1 MCYKINKIINKGEDN
16 MNYLSDLYNAVQLYN
31 TTHKEKANE
40 VILGISC
47 YRFIKNRIRH
57 MSEWQP
63 VFDDKGILRE
73 VLGLQIKID
82 YFCPNLIEVRRN
94 VYLNDPLGYIW
105 LNKEEMKKEVDDELS
120 ALMDNDLKYL
130 HSWIKFEEYY
140 NNRKD
145 KEE

>member
-1 MCYKINKIINKGEDN
+1 

-57 MSEWQP
+57 MNWDAK
-63 VFDDKGILRE
+63 FDDKGILRE
-73 VLGLQIKID
+73 ILGLNIKID

-94 VYLNDPLGYIW
+94 IYLNDPLGFIW
-105 LNKEEMKKEVDDELS
+105 LSKEEIKSSIPNDELS
-120 ALMDNDLKYL
+120 TLIDNDLKDL

-140 NNRKD
+140 KNNKD

>member
-1 MCYKINKIINKGEDN
+1 
-16 MNYLSDLYNAVQLYN
+16 MNYLSDLYNAKQLYD

-57 MSEWQP
+57 MNWDAK
-63 VFDDKGILRE
+63 FDDKGILRE

-82 YFCPNLIEVRRN
+82 YFCPNLIEVKRN
-94 VYLNDPLGYIW
+94 PYLHDPLGYIW
-105 LNKEEMKKEVDDELS
+105 LNKEEIESAIPNDELS
-120 ALMDNDLKYL
+120 TLIDDDLKDL
-130 HSWIKFEEYY
+130 HNWIEFEEYY
-140 NNRKD
+140 KNNKD

>member
-1 MCYKINKIINKGEDN
+1 
-16 MNYLSDLYNAVQLYN
+16 MNYLGDLYNARQLYN
-31 TTHKEKANE
+31 TTHEEKANE
-40 VILGISC
+40 VILGVNV
-47 YRFIKNRIRH
+47 YRFVKNRVKH

-94 VYLNDPLGYIW
+94 VYLHDPIDFVW
-105 LNKEEMKKEVDDELS
+105 LNEEEIKS
-120 ALMDNDLKYL
+120 AIPNDNISEIIDNDLKDL
-130 HSWIKFEEYY
+130 HSFLEFEKYY
-140 NNRKD
+140 EDRNN

>member
-1 MCYKINKIINKGEDN
+1 

-40 VILGISC
+40 VVLGISC

-57 MSEWQP
+57 MNWDAK
-63 VFDDKGILRE
+63 FDDKGILRE
-73 VLGLQIKID
+73 VLELNIKID

-94 VYLNDPLGYIW
+94 VYLHDPIGFIW
-105 LNKEEMKKEVDDELS
+105 LNEEEMKKEVDDKLS
-120 ALMDNDLKYL
+120 KMIDDDLKDL
-130 HSWIKFEEYY
+130 HNFLEFERYY
-140 NNRKD
+140 EDRNN

>member
-1 MCYKINKIINKGEDN
+1 
-16 MNYLSDLYNAVQLYN
+16 MNYLADLYNAKELYN
-31 TTHKEKANE
+31 VSHKEKANE
-40 VILGISC
+40 VILGISV

-57 MSEWQP
+57 MNWDAK
-63 VFDDKGILRE
+63 FDDKNILRE

-94 VYLNDPLGYIW
+94 VYLNDPIGFIW
-105 LNKEEMKKEVDDELS
+105 LNEEEMKKEVDDKLS
-120 ALMDNDLKYL
+120 KIIDDDLKDL

-140 NNRKD
+140 KNNKD

>member
-1 MCYKINKIINKGEDN
+1 
-16 MNYLSDLYNAVQLYN
+16 MNYLSDLHNALQLYN

-40 VILGISC
+40 VVLGISC

-57 MSEWQP
+57 MNWDAK
-63 VFDDKGILRE
+63 FDDKGILRE

-105 LNKEEMKKEVDDELS
+105 LSKEEIESAIPNNELCTLIDD
-120 ALMDNDLKYL
+120 DLKEL
-130 HSWIKFEEYY
+130 HNWIKFEEYY
-140 NNRKD
+140 KNNKD

>member
-1 MCYKINKIINKGEDN
+1 MD
-16 MNYLSDLYNAVQLYN
+16 YLADLYNAKELYN
-31 TTHKEKANE
+31 VSHKEKANE

-47 YRFIKNRIRH
+47 YRFIKNRIKH

-82 YFCPNLIEVRRN
+82 YFCPNLIEVKRN
-94 VYLNDPLGYIW
+94 PYLNDPLGYIW
-105 LNKEEMKKEVDDELS
+105 LNEEEMKKEVDDELS
-120 ALMDNDLKYL
+120 EIMDNDLKEL
-130 HSWIKFEEYY
+130 HSWIEFERYY
-140 NNRKD
+140 EDRNN

>member
-1 MCYKINKIINKGEDN
+1 

-47 YRFIKNRIRH
+47 YRFIKNRIKH

-82 YFCPNLIEVRRN
+82 YFRPNLIEVRRN
-94 VYLNDPLGYIW
+94 VYLNDPIDFIW
-105 LNKEEMKKEVDDELS
+105 LSEEEIKKEVDDKLS
-120 ALMDNDLKYL
+120 EMIDDDLKDL
-130 HSWIKFEEYY
+130 HKFLEFERYY
-140 NNRKD
+140 EDRNN

>member
-1 MCYKINKIINKGEDN
+1 
-16 MNYLSDLYNAVQLYN
+16 MNYLSDLHNALQLYN

-40 VILGISC
+40 VILGIQC

-57 MSEWQP
+57 MNWDAK
-63 VFDDKGILRE
+63 FDDKNILRE

-94 VYLNDPLGYIW
+94 PYLNDPIGYIW
-105 LNKEEMKKEVDDELS
+105 LNKEEIESAIPNDELS
-120 ALMDNDLKYL
+120 TLIDDDLKHL
-130 HSWIKFEEYY
+130 HNWIEFEEYY
-140 NNRKD
+140 KNNKD

>member
-1 MCYKINKIINKGEDN
+1 

-57 MSEWQP
+57 MNWDAK
-63 VFDDKGILRE
+63 FDDKGILRE
-73 VLGLQIKID
+73 VLGLNIKID
-82 YFCPNLIEVRRN
+82 YFLPNLIEVRRN
-94 VYLNDPLGYIW
+94 VYLNDPLSYIW
-105 LNKEEMKKEVDDELS
+105 LSEEEMKKEVDDKLS
-120 ALMDNDLKYL
+120 KIIDDDLKDL
-130 HSWIKFEEYY
+130 HSFLEFERYY
-140 NNRKD
+140 EDRNN